1 MGRNTK
7 YIIIYLA
14 AISLLISVALQLA
27 HAETQ
32 AEPPVELHQAKL
44 DQMLAPIALYP
55 DSLLSHILIG
65 ATYPLEVVQ
74 AARWREEHANL
85 SEQQAL
91 DLAEQQ
97 DWDPSVIALTPF
109 TELLERMSK
118 DLNWLQDLGDAFLAN
133 EEQVLESVQTLRSRA
148 YAKGNLQDNQ
158 YQNIEREQ
166 DKIVIHSVERETVYV
181 PYYDT
186 RVVYG
191 DWWWTV
197 HQPIFW
203 RSPRHYTFHS
213 GFHWSPRFHISAG
226 FFFGGFHWRNNYVV
240 INNDYRYRRSN
251 HRYTYSKVRNYPRW
265 QHNNHHRRSVKYHRG
280 YNGTHKRAVT
290 SRNVEMQ
297 KNRIHRDKVVSRLKH
312 QQSARNHGH
321 YKREQNAH
329 NKQNAFSKKSAD
341 SKKKAHFEQSR
352 KSNGETFSKRS
363 SQANGRS
370 YKIEQGRQKTEQLR
384 TKPQRTIKSQRSE
397 HHRVK
402 HQSTD
407 RNNGKNRYVSK
418 PAKAVKRASQ
428 NKQHRTPSRMTKQS
442 NRQSKTQS
450 GKFNARRVEP

>member
-7 YIIIYLA
+7 YIIIYVA

-32 AEPPVELHQAKL
+32 AEPTVELHQAKL

-133 EEQVLESVQTLRSRA
+133 EAQVLESVQTLRSRA

-158 YQNIEREQ
+158 YQNVEREQ

-203 RSPRHYTFHS
+203 RSPRHYTYHS

-265 QHNNHHRRSVKYHRG
+265 QHNNHHRRTVKYHRG

-297 KNRIHRDKVVSRLKH
+297 KSRIHRDKVVSRLKR
-312 QQSARNHGH
+312 QPSARNHGQ

-329 NKQNAFSKKSAD
+329 RKQNT
-341 SKKKAHFEQSR
+341 HFEQS
-352 KSNGETFSKRS
+352 KQSNGKTVSKRL
-363 SQANGRS
+363 SQANGQS
-370 YKIEQGRQKTEQLR
+370 YKSEQGRQKVEQVR
-384 TKPQRTIKSQRSE
+384 TKPQRAIKSQRIQ
-397 HHRVK
+397 R
-402 HQSTD
+402 QSVD
-407 RNNGKNRYVSK
+407 RNNSKNRYVSK

-428 NKQHRTPSRMTKQS
+428 NKQYRTPSRVTKQS
-442 NRQSKTQS
+442 IRQTKTHS